1 MATGETCLS
10 DIMGCWA
17 PDLEGKKMKPPKP
30 RCALVGGGVQSSQSP
45 VGSDPCA
52 LCSSLR
58 EADGYK

>member
-17 PDLEGKKMKPPKP
+17 PDLEGKRMKPPSP
-30 RCALVGGGVQSSQSP
+30 NVPLGIGVQGSQLP

-58 EADGYK
+58 EADRYK